1 MLIDRQRVELLQL
14 QYELAMAIGTSLDMR
29 TMLRPALS
37 TFLRK
42 LNCSAGGIFIQRYG
56 VYSTE
61 PEYAIP
67 RNQQGNIDCRSVVQ
81 SLVHQGN
88 DPDCASP
95 LERLPLE
102 GGDSVSG
109 YHYIHELP
117 DVGFIALVKQGEPL
131 DLPVVLTL
139 PPLLQKLSS
148 ACQACL
154 QNEELARTHH
164 RIEFEHN
171 ILRTVISNTPIIIFA
186 IDRDGIFTL
195 SEGHGL
201 VALDRTPGE
210 VVGQSIYDYYSETP
224 QILEAVAI
232 ALNGKANFRTIETR
246 GLSFDAYYE
255 PIYDQDGT
263 VNGVVG
269 VAHDITERKDAAE
282 TLSTVLDAVGEG
294 ILTINSDGE
303 IVMVNPEA
311 EEIFG
316 YPSGGLIGVH
326 LQMLMPAQYREA
338 HQQGMQR
345 YLSTGE
351 AHILGKRIELEG
363 LHRDGHSFPLEFRVQ
378 EAILREQS
386 YFTASVRD
394 ITLRHEY
401 DRMRD
406 DFVSTVSH
414 ELRTPLT
421 SILGWSET
429 LLSGRPGPL
438 TSDQERFLKII
449 ESSSGRLQRLI
460 EEILTVSRVQSGN
473 LRLEVEPFLP
483 RTVFASVREVVD
495 SLLARKSLSLEIEDE
510 WPGVDRV
517 NGDGRRIEQ
526 VLTNIVGNAAKFS
539 PDRSA
544 IQLKSTKT
552 EAGWHVE
559 VRDQGIGIA
568 EADLPHIFE
577 RFYRAGTAKEAQIQ
591 GTGLG
596 LYICKAIVEGHG
608 GTIGLS
614 SEIGKGTT
622 VWFSI
627 PQV

>member
-1 MLIDRQRVELLQL
+1 
-14 QYELAMAIGTSLDMR
+14 MAIGTSLDME

-42 LNCSAGGIFIQRYG
+42 LNCSAGGIFIQRNG

-61 PEYAIP
+61 PEYTIP
-67 RNQQGNIDCRSVVQ
+67 RNQRGNTDCAAIVQ
-81 SLVHQGN
+81 SLVRQGN
-88 DPDCASP
+88 DPDCPPP
-95 LERLPLE
+95 LDRLPIQ
-102 GGDSVSG
+102 GGDSTSG
-109 YHYIHELP
+109 YHYVHELP
-117 DVGFIALVKQGEPL
+117 GVGFIALVKQSEPL
-131 DLPVVLTL
+131 HERVVQIL
-139 PPLLQKLSS
+139 PPLLQKLSA

-154 QNEELARTHH
+154 QSEELARTHH

-186 IDRDGIFTL
+186 IDRDGTFTL

-201 VALDRTPGE
+201 EALGRTPGE

-224 QILEAVAI
+224 QILEAVSI
-232 ALNGKANFRTIETR
+232 ALNGKASFRIIETR

-255 PIYDQDGT
+255 PIYDQHGAVD
-263 VNGVVG
+263 GVVG

-294 ILTINSDGE
+294 ILTINSGGE

-311 EEIFG
+311 EAIFG
-316 YPSGGLIGVH
+316 YPSGGLIGEN
-326 LQMLMPAQYREA
+326 LQVLMPARYRDA

-351 AHILGKRIELEG
+351 ARVLGKRIELEG
-363 LHRDGHSFPLEFRVQ
+363 LHKDGHTFPLEFRVQ

-394 ITLRHEY
+394 ITLRKEY

-421 SILGWSET
+421 SIMGWSET

-438 TSDQERFLKII
+438 TTDQERFLKII
-449 ESSSGRLQRLI
+449 ESSSERLQRLI
-460 EEILTVSRVQSGN
+460 EEILTVSRVQSGS
-473 LRLEVEPFLP
+473 LRLVVELFLP
-483 RTVFASVREVVD
+483 RAIIASVREVVD

-510 WPGVDRV
+510 WPGVDGV
-517 NGDGRRIEQ
+517 KGDGPRIEQ
-526 VLTNIVGNAAKFS
+526 VLTNIVGNAVKFS
-539 PDRSA
+539 PDQSKILLR
-544 IQLKSTKT
+544 STKT
-552 EAGWHVE
+552 ESGWRVE
-559 VRDQGIGIA
+559 VQDQGIGIA
-568 EADLPHIFE
+568 DADLPHIFE

-608 GTIGLS
+608 GAIGLS
-614 SEIGKGTT
+614 SKVGEGTT
-622 VWFSI
+622 VWFTI
-627 PQV
+627 PQA